1 MTTPDEPNP
10 PEEPKMPEE
19 PQGPEEPQMPEE
31 PRQPEEPQ
39 PPDVERQI
47 ELPAAPAEP
56 LTGEV
61 LPPAAATAASG
72 AYEYRSATFTYE
84 SRGRP
89 GGITLLGVLLL
100 ILGLFSLLWGLLVLT
115 IGGLSWLTGAIFSA
129 DQMAAFGSSSALQ
142 AIVGIGGGILQ
153 VVVAVGLF
161 GLKKWAWL
169 LAFIAVGLSVIQGLL
184 GIFSGAGLFG
194 ICCGAIG
201 LIIPVWIVVYL
212 LRKDVRAAFG
222 R

>member
-1 MTTPDEPNP
+1 MTTPDEP
-10 PEEPKMPEE
+10 KL
-19 PQGPEEPQMPEE
+19 PEE
-31 PRQPEEPQ
+31 PRLPEEPA
-39 PPDVERQI
+39 PPEPEPPVEL
-47 ELPAAPAEP
+47 LPASAEP

-61 LPPAAATAASG
+61 LPPSATTPVAGS
-72 AYEYRSATFTYE
+72 YEYRSASFTYE

-89 GGITLLGVLLL
+89 GGITLLGALFL
-100 ILGLFSLLWGLLVLT
+100 ILGVFSLLWGLLVLT
-115 IGGLSWLTGAIFSA
+115 IGGLSWLTGALFSA
-129 DQMAAFGSSSALQ
+129 DQVAAFGSSSTLQ
-142 AIVGIGGGILQ
+142 AIVGIFGGILQ
-153 VVVAVGLF
+153 IVVAVGLF

-169 LAFIAVGLSVIQGLL
+169 LAFIGVGLSVIQGLL
-184 GIFSGAGLFG
+184 GIFSGAGLLG